1 MMSWWALAADL
12 LTARVLVWIA
22 RAGRDVELTPET
34 HLFFADRYEQLAL
47 YYRRRGEVRKTRQFE
62 RKAREH
68 FRDGGG
74 LDGPPHAA
82 AMAMPRPRQYVRLN
96 AVGRRPPSGSND
108 AASV

>member
-1 MMSWWALAADL
+1 MSWWALAADL

-34 HLFFADRYEQLAL
+34 HLFFADRYQRLAL
-47 YYRRRGEVRKTRQFE
+47 YYRGRGEMRKTRQFE
-62 RKAREH
+62 RKARAH
-68 FRDGGG
+68 LHAGGG

-82 AMAMPRPRQYVRLN
+82 AMAMPRPSRYVRVN

-108 AASV
+108 AAQV